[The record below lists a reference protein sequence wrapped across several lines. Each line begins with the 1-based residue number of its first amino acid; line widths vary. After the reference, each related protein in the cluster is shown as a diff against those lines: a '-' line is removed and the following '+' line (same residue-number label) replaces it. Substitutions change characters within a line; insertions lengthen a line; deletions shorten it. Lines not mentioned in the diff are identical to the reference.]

1 MPKRFVILVGIV
13 LATVVA
19 SVTSFL
25 LGALTL
31 GRWLA
36 TPSIILSGWAAFG
49 HLVTLDDDMPG
60 EWSNAERSRSFW
72 GKSLAQFAIKFGVF
86 VGLLFLFNSL

>member
-1 MPKRFVILVGIV
+1 MPKRVVIFIGIV

-19 SVTSFL
+19 SVTAFL
-25 LGALTL
+25 LGDRTL

-36 TPSIILSGWAAFG
+36 APSIILSGWAAFG

-60 EWSNAERSRSFW
+60 EWSNPKGSRSFW
-72 GKSLAQFAIKFGVF
+72 GKSLAQLAMKFGVF
-86 VGLLFLFNSL
+86 VGLLLLFSLL